1 MLAACPCLA
10 PVVVRLLA
18 VPPFLASC
26 VTYVGRIGAVSP
38 GYFDDH
44 PYWPTERVFVSEMG
58 CDPLLQSLSIAEL
71 LGLVHVGTPEGA
83 RRDADG
89 AKPGPPLEADSRRA
103 QHCIY
108 IMRLRCD
115 AGSGL

>member
-1 MLAACPCLA
+1 M
-10 PVVVRLLA
+10 
-18 VPPFLASC
+18 
-26 VTYVGRIGAVSP
+26 SP

-58 CDPLLQSLSIAEL
+58 CDPLLQSLSIPEL

-83 RRDADG
+83 RSDADG

-115 AGSGL
+115 AGGGL